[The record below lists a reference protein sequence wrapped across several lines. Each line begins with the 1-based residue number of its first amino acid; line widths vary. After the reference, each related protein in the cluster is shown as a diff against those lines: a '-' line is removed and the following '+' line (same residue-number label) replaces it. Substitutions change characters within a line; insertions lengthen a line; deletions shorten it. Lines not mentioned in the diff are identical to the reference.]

1 MYAVDMTETEADQE
15 LIEYRKAE
23 IAKTIKEI
31 DEGRCK
37 LSSFEDFERKYDEFF
52 KTLEK
57 KYADQNN

>member
-1 MYAVDMTETEADQE
+1 MTETEADQE